1 MTAEQMSCNNSITVM
16 GVIVIAIFAITI
28 MSCKTIFEGKWKL
41 AFEWIERNFKIA
53 YLVLLIVFF
62 ALYCYKHWEKVI
74 VFKPFSGD
82 SLILI
87 FLLILLILPFIE
99 KIKIYDFS
107 ANIGKFSSIKITPK
121 KGRIRNRYAYNNVKE
136 HK

>member
-1 MTAEQMSCNNSITVM
+1 MSCNNSITVM

>member
-41 AFEWIERNFKIA
+41 AFEWIERNFKII
-53 YLVLLIVFF
+53 YLVLLILFF
-62 ALYCYKHWEKVI
+62 ALYCYTHWEKVI
-74 VFKPFSGD
+74 VFKPFSGN

-87 FLLILLILPFIE
+87 FLLILLILPFVK
-99 KIKIYDFS
+99 KIQISNFS
-107 ANIGKFSSIKITPK
+107 ADISDFKFSPLQDNKINANDKFSSNKVF
-121 KGRIRNRYAYNNVKE
+121 KGE
-136 HK
+136 